1 MQKQRQI
8 WLWNKSI
15 QKQRYS
21 MYKVCVLWATRL
33 TMQIAW
39 KENANNAKTM
49 IIVLD
54 IEVIEV
60 ENTMTE
66 EQIENIKSQIIEM
79 VKPVMKAIIQIY
91 EKIKEILFKKWS
103 KIYEYIKIYRR
114 TKNKRI
120 KKKQIAKIEKILQKY

>member
-1 MQKQRQI
+1 MS
-8 WLWNKSI
+8 N
-15 QKQRYS
+15 
-21 MYKVCVLWATRL
+21 VD
-33 TMQIAW
+33 
-39 KENANNAKTM
+39 TM

>member
-1 MQKQRQI
+1 M
-8 WLWNKSI
+8 
-15 QKQRYS
+15 
-21 MYKVCVLWATRL
+21 
-33 TMQIAW
+33 
-39 KENANNAKTM
+39 
-49 IIVLD
+49 
-54 IEVIEV
+54 

-66 EQIENIKSQIIEM
+66 EQIESIKSQIIEM

>member
-1 MQKQRQI
+1 M
-8 WLWNKSI
+8 S
-15 QKQRYS
+15 
-21 MYKVCVLWATRL
+21 
-33 TMQIAW
+33 
-39 KENANNAKTM
+39 NAKTM

-91 EKIKEILFKKWS
+91 EKIKEILFEKWS

>member
-1 MQKQRQI
+1 
-8 WLWNKSI
+8 
-15 QKQRYS
+15 
-21 MYKVCVLWATRL
+21 
-33 TMQIAW
+33 MQIVC
-39 KENANNAKTM
+39 KENVNNVDIM

-54 IEVIEV
+54 VEVIEV

-66 EQIENIKSQIIEM
+66 EQIENIKSQIIEV
-79 VKPVMKAIIQIY
+79 VKPVMKAIMQIY

-120 KKKQIAKIEKILQKY
+120 KKKQITKIEKILHKY

>member
-1 MQKQRQI
+1 MS
-8 WLWNKSI
+8 NASI
-15 QKQRYS
+15 
-21 MYKVCVLWATRL
+21 
-33 TMQIAW
+33 
-39 KENANNAKTM
+39 M

>member
-1 MQKQRQI
+1 M
-8 WLWNKSI
+8 
-15 QKQRYS
+15 
-21 MYKVCVLWATRL
+21 
-33 TMQIAW
+33 
-39 KENANNAKTM
+39 NNADTM

-91 EKIKEILFKKWS
+91 EKIKEILFEKWS